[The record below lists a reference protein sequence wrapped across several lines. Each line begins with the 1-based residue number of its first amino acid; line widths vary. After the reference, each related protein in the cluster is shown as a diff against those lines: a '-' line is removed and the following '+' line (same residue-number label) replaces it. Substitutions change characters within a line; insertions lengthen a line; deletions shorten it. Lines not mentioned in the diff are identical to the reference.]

1 MSSRQSER
9 TLWGGGGGGRGGA
22 PKRTRANKWE
32 EGSKLGSLERT
43 YFFKVPIVHMHKVI
57 V

>member
-9 TLWGGGGGGRGGA
+9 TLWGGGGRGGA